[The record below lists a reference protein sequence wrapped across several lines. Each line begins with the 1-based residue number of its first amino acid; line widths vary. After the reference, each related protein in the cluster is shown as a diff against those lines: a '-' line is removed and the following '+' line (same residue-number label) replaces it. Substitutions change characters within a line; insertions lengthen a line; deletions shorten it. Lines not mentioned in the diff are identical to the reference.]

1 VTWRFYFASSKPLG
15 ADLRQRAAELDPV
28 DPDVDEVERG
38 LLVASQQRRHLDRV
52 EHRVVRHRRKLR
64 ILPLGA

>member
-1 VTWRFYFASSKPLG
+1 LARTFASVPPSSIRPIL
-15 ADLRQRAAELDPV
+15 
-28 DPDVDEVERG
+28 DEVERG